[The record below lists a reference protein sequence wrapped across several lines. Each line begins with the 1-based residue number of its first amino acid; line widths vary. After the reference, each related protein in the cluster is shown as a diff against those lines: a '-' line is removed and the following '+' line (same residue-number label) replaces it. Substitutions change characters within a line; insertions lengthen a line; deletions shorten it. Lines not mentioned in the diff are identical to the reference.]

1 MSDIGRR
8 ALDDYVLPKDVTLWI
23 VLLAALGLIVGIVI
37 RAMRAEWKREREEQE
52 HPPKEP
58 PQV

>member
-52 HPPKEP
+52 RPPQEP

>member
-37 RAMRAEWKREREEQE
+37 RAMRAEWKREREEQDR
-52 HPPKEP
+52 PPKDP
-58 PQV
+58 PPT